1 MIGCSDKYDYTEG
14 GQGVPLPGFE
24 GDIMAEP
31 AGEGKASSKTIAP
44 ILNNILDVHNGP
56 FINMIKDFL
65 GVPTIYN
72 VNKDNFSE
80 PHTETHKENKLK

>member
-1 MIGCSDKYDYTEG
+1 LPCD
-14 GQGVPLPGFE
+14 PLPGFE

-31 AGEGKASSKTIAP
+31 AGEGKASVKTIAP
-44 ILNNILDVHNGP
+44 ILNNILDVHNGS
-56 FINMIKDFL
+56 FFNMIKDFF

-80 PHTETHKENKLK
+80 PYTETHKENKPK